1 MTSTSASAPASAP
14 AAAASTPP
22 EGFWRSAQ
30 NGDAR
35 GLQDAL
41 AGNVDVNALD
51 AKGHRAL
58 ILAIEYGHV
67 DTVRTLLSH
76 GANPNMPDAH
86 GATPQSAAH
95 ARGNFEILALLQ
107 RSGVH

>member
-1 MTSTSASAPASAP
+1 V
-14 AAAASTPP
+14 
-22 EGFWRSAQ
+22 
-30 NGDAR
+30 
-35 GLQDAL
+35 
-41 AGNVDVNALD
+41 GNVDVNALD

-67 DTVRTLLSH
+67 DIVRTLLSH
-76 GANPNMPDAH
+76 GANPNMPDSH

-107 RSGVH
+107 RNGVH